1 MLQRA
6 MPPTPGALLVLQ
18 QTLAQEQHGHRQEQQ
33 SFRLNLK
40 MHWHLRQAQ
49 QELLRHRH
57 ATVSVY
63 YDAQVQP
70 RRGSRDVQ
78 TMGHRDTS
86 HSKGGEDISFVVHVT
101 YGMPFHQMQVRRYQ
115 WTP

>member
-6 MPPTPGALLVLQ
+6 TPPTLALLVLQ
-18 QTLAQEQHGHRQEQQ
+18 QTRAQEQCGHRQEQQ
-33 SFRLNLK
+33 GFRHNLK

-70 RRGSRDVQ
+70 RRGSRGVQ
-78 TMGHRDTS
+78 TMGHRDTL
-86 HSKGGEDISFVVHVT
+86 HSRGGKDISFVVPVT
-101 YGMPFHQMQVRRYQ
+101 YGMLFHQMQARRYQ
-115 WTP
+115 WTL